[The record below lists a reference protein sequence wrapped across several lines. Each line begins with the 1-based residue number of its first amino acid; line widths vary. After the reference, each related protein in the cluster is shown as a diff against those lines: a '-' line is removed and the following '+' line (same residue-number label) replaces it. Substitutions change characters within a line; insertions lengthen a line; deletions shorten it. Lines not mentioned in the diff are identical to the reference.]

1 MNARSFAASVLLVA
15 ATFCVTRVTWD
26 GIGHHIPLGLSRPT
40 GSVPQQCRPSGHH
53 LTSSRPPGPIPAV
66 TVERTSA
73 PMAPRVAGRTSL
85 VEPQESLPP
94 FLPPVFVP
102 PRA

>member
-26 GIGHHIPLGLSRPT
+26 GIGHHIPL
-40 GSVPQQCRPSGHH
+40 PQQCRPSGHH
-53 LTSSRPPGPIPAV
+53 RTSSRPPGPIPAV

-73 PMAPRVAGRTSL
+73 PVAPRVAGRTSL